1 MPNLRNAGIAMAA
14 QLGVSTRTT
23 AVRAIAIR
31 PNGNL
36 NDGRRLTNF

>member
-14 QLGVSTRTT
+14 QLGVSIKAA

-31 PNGNL
+31 SNGNL
-36 NDGRRLTNF
+36 NDGRRSTNF